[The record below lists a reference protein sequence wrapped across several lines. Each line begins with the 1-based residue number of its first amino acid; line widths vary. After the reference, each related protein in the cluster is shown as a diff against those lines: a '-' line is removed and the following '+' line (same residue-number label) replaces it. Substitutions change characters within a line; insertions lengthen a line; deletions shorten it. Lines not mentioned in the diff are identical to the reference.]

1 MPATEEMKQIA
12 EPFGSWFFSS
22 SRSIRWRWP
31 MKLIFIR
38 SVVPSATPAAEN
50 TAWMGPLDLL
60 ERGVD
65 RGGVA
70 QVDLD
75 RLGDVVVHRRVVQ
88 HDDFGAEFGGRLGG
102 RRAHAGRTADNERAL
117 TVVAQPIDN
126 RHGNPLLN

>member
-1 MPATEEMKQIA
+1 MA
-12 EPFGSWFFSS
+12 EPLGSWFFSS
-22 SRSIRWRWP
+22 SRSMRWRWP

-75 RLGDVVVHRRVVQ
+75 GLGDVVVHRRVV
-88 HDDFGAEFGGRLGG
+88 
-102 RRAHAGRTADNERAL
+102 HAR
-117 TVVAQPIDN
+117 
-126 RHGNPLLN
+126 